1 MIFWISRAL
10 SLRHTI
16 LVSALHQDC
25 RETRRTQERSI
36 HTAAQFRGVC
46 KHALRSEGGTAV
58 KVRSASALAAHLLLP
73 RPQ

>member
-25 RETRRTQERSI
+25 RETRQTQERSI
-36 HTAAQFRGVC
+36 HTAAQF
-46 KHALRSEGGTAV
+46 
-58 KVRSASALAAHLLLP
+58 
-73 RPQ
+73 